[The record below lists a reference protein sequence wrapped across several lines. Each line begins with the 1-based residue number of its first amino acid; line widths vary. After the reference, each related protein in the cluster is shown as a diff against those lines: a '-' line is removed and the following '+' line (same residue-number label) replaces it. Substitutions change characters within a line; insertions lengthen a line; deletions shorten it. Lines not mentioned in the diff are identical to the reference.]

1 MKDMAD
7 KLSRRDVL
15 QRSAAFGALAVFG
28 ATAAACNKSPSAAA
42 LACTDTSGLSPT
54 DATVRT
60 SLGYVDHSTEPGKM
74 CSSCQ
79 QFIPAAP
86 NACGTCKVVKG
97 PINPQGYC
105 KSFVAK
111 PT

>member
-1 MKDMAD
+1 MDD

-15 QRSAAFGALAVFG
+15 QRGAAFGALALVG
-28 ATAAACNKSPSAAA
+28 TAACGKEQPKALSCADTTSLSSA
-42 LACTDTSGLSPT
+42 DVQ
-54 DATVRT
+54 VRT
-60 SLGYVDHSTEPGKM
+60 SLGYMDISNQPGKS
-74 CSSCQ
+74 CSGCQ
-79 QFIPAAP
+79 QFIPGPP

-111 PT
+111 TA